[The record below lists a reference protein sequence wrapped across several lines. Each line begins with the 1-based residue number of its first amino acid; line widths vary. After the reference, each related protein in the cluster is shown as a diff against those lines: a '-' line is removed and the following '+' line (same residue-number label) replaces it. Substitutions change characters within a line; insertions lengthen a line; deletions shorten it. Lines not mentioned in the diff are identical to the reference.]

1 MTNFSSIPAFFQ
13 RTPTPPPRHLRRTK
27 LLCLPGFYGFQVD
40 PFNDKNQVCM
50 EMRKTN
56 VDVWSEGFF
65 NHPSRK
71 RTFLFSGLK
80 IPLET
85 HFLQEM
91 FQPIWAVKV
100 TRYQCWP
107 RYESIPMG
115 VSNLAGTGVWW
126 PYLAAMCDVTGK
138 GKNGTRKYP
147 PNLLFSG
154 KKNTLDDSGPLP
166 KCAQKKIATHFGH
179 KKITA
184 RFFLSTAMVSAWCLI
199 DFPVSPKQS

>member
-1 MTNFSSIPAFFQ
+1 MIKIRSAW
-13 RTPTPPPRHLRRTK
+13 K
-27 LLCLPGFYGFQVD
+27 W
-40 PFNDKNQVCM
+40 
-50 EMRKTN
+50 EKTN

-179 KKITA
+179 KKITS
-184 RFFLSTAMVSAWCLI
+184 RFFFVHGNGICLM
-199 DFPVSPKQS
+199 SYRLHRLAHAELTG